1 MTLFRFANVRL
12 GAVVPFAR
20 TRLGAALLLAGTA
33 VVPALVGVQP
43 AAAQV
48 FTPNAEI
55 VQGLQTS
62 VDDVPQVSAEALRG
76 LAQAHMKYT
85 GPPESRPP
93 LAAQLDQLAQI
104 NVEIVF
110 DLNSAMIK
118 PESYR
123 TLGSI
128 ADAMHNPVLLG
139 YKFLVV
145 GNTDATGTRELNMK
159 LSQERSDAVVE
170 ALSTTFRV
178 DPRRL
183 QSVGLGEEALQD
195 PKHPDAAI
203 NRRVQI
209 YNVGRAGA
217 LAQQ

>member
-1 MTLFRFANVRL
+1 MTSNMNR
-12 GAVVPFAR
+12 
-20 TRLGAALLLAGTA
+20 RLGAALLFAGAVLAA
-33 VVPALVGVQP
+33 VSLPGAAPAV
-43 AAAQV
+43 AQA
-48 FTPNAEI
+48 FTPNSEI
-55 VQGLQTS
+55 VQGLQS
-62 VDDVPQVSAEALRG
+62 SLDNVPPVSAEALRG
-76 LAQAHMKYT
+76 LAQAHMQYS

-93 LAAQLDQLAQI
+93 LAIQLDQLAQI
-104 NVEIVF
+104 NVEIEF

-118 PESYR
+118 PGSYR

-145 GNTDATGTRELNMK
+145 GNTDATGTREYNMK
-159 LSQERSDAVVE
+159 LSQERSDAVVS

-183 QSVGLGEEALQD
+183 QSAGLGEEALQD
-195 PKHPDAAI
+195 VKHPDAAI

-209 YNVGRAGA
+209 FNIGRAGA
-217 LAQQ
+217 LPQQ

>member
-1 MTLFRFANVRL
+1 MTDFRFAKASLR
-12 GAVVPFAR
+12 
-20 TRLGAALLLAGTA
+20 AALLLAGVAA
-33 VVPALVGVQP
+33 VPVLLDARP
-43 AAAQV
+43 AAAQA
-48 FTPNAEI
+48 FTPNSEI
-55 VQGLQTS
+55 IQGLQS
-62 VDDVPQVSAEALRG
+62 AVDNVPQVSAEALRG

-93 LAAQLDQLAQI
+93 LAIQLDQLAQI
-104 NVEIVF
+104 NVEIEF

-118 PESYR
+118 PASYR

-145 GNTDATGTRELNMK
+145 GNTDATGTREYNMK

-183 QSVGLGEEALQD
+183 QSVGVGEEALQD
-195 PKHPDAAI
+195 VRNPDAAI

-209 YNVGRAGA
+209 FNVGSAGA
-217 LAQQ
+217 LSEQ

>member
-1 MTLFRFANVRL
+1 MCIRDR
-12 GAVVPFAR
+12 
-20 TRLGAALLLAGTA
+20 
-33 VVPALVGVQP
+33 
-43 AAAQV
+43 
-48 FTPNAEI
+48 
-55 VQGLQTS
+55 
-62 VDDVPQVSAEALRG
+62 
-76 LAQAHMKYT
+76 
-85 GPPESRPP
+85 
-93 LAAQLDQLAQI
+93 
-104 NVEIVF
+104 
-110 DLNSAMIK
+110 
-118 PESYR
+118 
-123 TLGSI
+123 
-128 ADAMHNPVLLG
+128 HNPVLLG

-209 YNVGRAGA
+209 FNVGRAGA

>member
-1 MTLFRFANVRL
+1 MTNVRK
-12 GAVVPFAR
+12 
-20 TRLGAALLLAGTA
+20 TRASLAAALWLAA
-33 VVPALVGVQP
+33 AVPALGTLP

-48 FTPNAEI
+48 FTPDSQI
-55 VQGLQTS
+55 VQGLQGTL
-62 VDDVPQVSAEALRG
+62 DNVPNVSAEALRG
-76 LAQAHMKYT
+76 LALAHMQYS
-85 GPPESRPP
+85 GPPQSRPP
-93 LAAQLDQLAQI
+93 LALQLNQLAQI
-104 NVEIVF
+104 NVEIEF

-118 PESYR
+118 PASYR

-145 GNTDATGTRELNMK
+145 GNTDATGTREYNMK
-159 LSQERSDAVVE
+159 LSQERSDAVVS

-183 QSVGLGEEALQD
+183 ESVGLGQEALQD
-195 PKHPDAAI
+195 TKNPDAAI

-209 YNVGRAGA
+209 FNVGRAGV
-217 LAQQ
+217 LAPQ